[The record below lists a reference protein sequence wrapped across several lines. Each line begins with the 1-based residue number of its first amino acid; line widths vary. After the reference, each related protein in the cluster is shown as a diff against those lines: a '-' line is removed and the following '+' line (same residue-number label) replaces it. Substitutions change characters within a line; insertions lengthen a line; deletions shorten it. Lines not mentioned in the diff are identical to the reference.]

1 MNKESKIK
9 ILTGFFW
16 KFGERI
22 LALSAS
28 FIVTIVLSRLLS
40 PMEYGE
46 VALAMVIINLADIFV
61 TAGLGNSLIQKKDAD
76 EIDFSSAFYLN
87 ITISLGIYIGIF
99 CVAPTLSK
107 FLNYDDLDIVIRVLC
122 IRIPIAAINS
132 IQQAYVSKKMDFQKF
147 FLSTLGG
154 TLLSGIVGVALAF
167 WNFGVWALVVQY
179 LLNTMVDTIILWI
192 FVKWRPKRNFDI
204 KRVKRLYSFGWKLM
218 ISGFL
223 DAIYNQLRNLII
235 GKKYSAQNLA
245 YYTNGTQYPQAAT
258 SAINTSISS
267 VLFPTLSNAQESLE
281 EVKKITRQAIAV
293 SSYLLWPI
301 MFCIIVIAPSF
312 ISLFLTDKWLP
323 CVPFIRIACIAYG
336 FWPVHTANLEALKA
350 TGHSEMFLKLE
361 IIKCSIALVVL
372 VISMKYGVI
381 VIAVSA
387 IITSI
392 ISSFINAYPN
402 RAILNYTYREQIKD
416 IIPSFFKAFLTSL
429 FGISISGIIKDKL
442 LLLILQI
449 LICIVVYLMISI
461 FTGDKNLKYLRQIFV
476 AFKEHKKR

>member
-22 LALSAS
+22 LAISTS
-28 FIVTIVLSRLLS
+28 FIVTMVLSRLLS
-40 PMEYGE
+40 PEEYGE

-87 ITISLGIYIGIF
+87 ILIALVIYICIF
-99 CVAPTLSK
+99 CISPALSK
-107 FLNYDDLDIVIRVLC
+107 FLNYDDLDIVIKILC
-122 IRIPIAAINS
+122 IRIPIAAVNS

-147 FLSTLGG
+147 FWSTLGG
-154 TLLSGIVGVALAF
+154 TILSGIVGIILAYEQL
-167 WNFGVWALVVQY
+167 GVWALVVQY
-179 LLNTMVDTIILWI
+179 LLNTIVDTIILWI
-192 FVKWRPKRNFDI
+192 FVKWRPKSIFNV
-204 KRVKRLYSFGWKLM
+204 KRVKVLYSYGWKLM
-218 ISGFL
+218 VAGIL
-223 DAIYNQLRNLII
+223 NAVYNQMQNLII
-235 GKKYSAQNLA
+235 GKKYSTESLA

-267 VLFPTLSNAQESLE
+267 VLFPALSSTQDSLE
-281 EVKKITRQAIAV
+281 NVKKITRQAISV

-312 ISLFLTDKWLP
+312 VSLILTDKWLP
-323 CVPFIRIACIAYG
+323 CVPFIQIACIVYG

-350 TGHSEMFLKLE
+350 TGHSEIFLKLE
-361 IIKCSIALVVL
+361 IIKCSIALGVL
-372 VISMKYGVI
+372 CISMRYGVMA
-381 VIAVSA
+381 IAISS

-402 RAILNYTYREQIKD
+402 RTILNYSYWEQVKD
-416 IIPSFFKAFLTSL
+416 VIPSFLKAFVMAL
-429 FGISISGIIKDKL
+429 FVMAISKVIKNKL
-442 LLLILQI
+442 FLLIIQLVICVVLYI
-449 LICIVVYLMISI
+449 LISVL
-461 FTGDKNLKYLRQIFV
+461 TKDKNLKYL
-476 AFKEHKKR
+476 KEFF